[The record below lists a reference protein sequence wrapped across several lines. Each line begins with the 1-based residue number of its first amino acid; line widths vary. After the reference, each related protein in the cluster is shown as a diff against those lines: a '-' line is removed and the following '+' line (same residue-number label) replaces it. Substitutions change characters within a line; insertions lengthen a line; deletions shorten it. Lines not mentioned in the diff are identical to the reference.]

1 MVLHVELN
9 SWAQAE
15 EHFRDVD
22 QDQGREHYDR
32 DMFNCELALNI
43 LGIGTL
49 FSCRGHLDGLAAF
62 PYITIIP
69 QRAVAG
75 LVPRYVS
82 IMETQPLSQ
91 EAFAV
96 KNTIVKA
103 MSELGQ
109 HLLSLLTGFYEER
122 QTPLPCRLAI
132 QPNGLGAYTLVNQ
145 GAIVGLLSDQ
155 ETLKAYQ
162 DEFMAFGEYLKSI
175 WGDRLVTTPYGSPA
189 EGF

>member
-9 SWAQAE
+9 SWVQAE

-32 DMFNCELALNI
+32 AMFNCELALN
-43 LGIGTL
+43 LEGIGTL
-49 FSCRGHLDGLAAF
+49 FSCSGHLDGLPAF

-69 QRAVAG
+69 QRAVSG

-82 IMETQPLSQ
+82 MMEAQPLSQ
-91 EAFAV
+91 EALAA
-96 KNTIVKA
+96 KNTIVRA

-109 HLLSLLTGFYEER
+109 HLLSLLTGFYEDR
-122 QTPLPCRLAI
+122 QTPLPCRLVI
-132 QPNGLGAYTLVNQ
+132 QSNGLGSYTLVNQ

-162 DEFMAFGEYLKSI
+162 DEFMTFAEYLKSK
-175 WGDRLVTTPYGSPA
+175 WG
-189 EGF
+189 

>member
-32 DMFNCELALNI
+32 DMFNLELALN
-43 LGIGTL
+43 LMGIGTL
-49 FSCRGHLDGLAAF
+49 FSCRGHLDGLPAF
-62 PYITIIP
+62 PYITVIP
-69 QRAVAG
+69 QRAVSG

-91 EAFAV
+91 EALTV

-103 MSELGQ
+103 MSALGQ

-122 QTPLPCRLAI
+122 QTPLPCRLVI
-132 QPNGLGAYTLVNQ
+132 QSNGLGSYTLLNQ
-145 GAIVGLLSDQ
+145 GVVVGLLSDQ
-155 ETLKAYQ
+155 ETLEAYQ

-175 WGDRLVTTPYGSPA
+175 W
-189 EGF
+189 E

>member
-1 MVLHVELN
+1 MVVHVELN

-15 EHFRDVD
+15 EHFRDLD

-43 LGIGTL
+43 SGIGTL

-62 PYITIIP
+62 PYITVIP

-82 IMETQPLSQ
+82 IMETQSPSQ
-91 EAFAV
+91 EALAV
-96 KNTIVKA
+96 KNTLVLA

-109 HLLSLLTGFYEER
+109 HLLGLLTGFYEER
-122 QTPLPCRLAI
+122 QTLLPCRLVI
-132 QPNGLGAYTLVNQ
+132 QPNGLGSYTLVNQ
-145 GAIVGLLSDQ
+145 GAIVGLLSDH

-162 DEFMAFGEYLKSI
+162 EEFVAFAEYLKSR
-175 WGDRLVTTPYGSPA
+175 WGVG
-189 EGF
+189 

>member
-1 MVLHVELN
+1 MVVHVELN

-15 EHFRDVD
+15 EHFRALD

-62 PYITIIP
+62 PYITVIP

-91 EAFAV
+91 EALAV
-96 KNTIVKA
+96 KNTLVRA
-103 MSELGQ
+103 MSALGQ
-109 HLLSLLTGFYEER
+109 HLLNLLTSFYEDR
-122 QTPLPCRLAI
+122 PTPLPCRLVI
-132 QPNGLGAYTLVNQ
+132 QPNGLGSYILVNQ

-162 DEFMAFGEYLKSI
+162 DEFMAFAEYLKSR
-175 WGDRLVTTPYGSPA
+175 WGVGS
-189 EGF
+189 

>member
-1 MVLHVELN
+1 MVLHIELN
-9 SWAQAE
+9 AWVQAE

-32 DMFNCELALNI
+32 EMFNCELALN
-43 LGIGTL
+43 LVGIGTL

-82 IMETQPLSQ
+82 MMETQPLSQ
-91 EAFAV
+91 EALAV
-96 KNTIVKA
+96 KNTIVHA
-103 MSELGQ
+103 MSALGQ
-109 HLLSLLTGFYEER
+109 HLLGLLTGFYEER
-122 QTPLPCRLAI
+122 QTPLPCRLVI
-132 QPNGLGAYTLVNQ
+132 QANGFGSYTLVNQ

-162 DEFMAFGEYLKSI
+162 DEFMTFGEYLKKSI
-175 WGDRLVTTPYGSPA
+175 W
-189 EGF
+189 E

>member
-1 MVLHVELN
+1 MVVHVEFN
-9 SWAQAE
+9 SWVQAE
-15 EHFRDVD
+15 EHFRDLD

-32 DMFNCELALNI
+32 DMFNCELALN
-43 LGIGTL
+43 LVGIGTL

-62 PYITIIP
+62 PYITVIP

-75 LVPRYVS
+75 LVPRYMS

-91 EAFAV
+91 EALAV

-103 MSELGQ
+103 MSALGQ

-122 QTPLPCRLAI
+122 QTPLPCRLVI
-132 QPNGLGAYTLVNQ
+132 QSNGLGSYTLVNQ

-155 ETLKAYQ
+155 ETLSAYQ
-162 DEFMAFGEYLKSI
+162 HEFITFGEYLKST
-175 WGDRLVTTPYGSPA
+175 W
-189 EGF
+189 E

>member
-1 MVLHVELN
+1 MVVHVELN

-15 EHFRDVD
+15 EHFRDLD

-62 PYITIIP
+62 PYITVVS

-91 EAFAV
+91 EALAV
-96 KNTIVKA
+96 KNALVLA
-103 MSELGQ
+103 MSALGQ
-109 HLLSLLTGFYEER
+109 RLLDLLTGFYEER
-122 QTPLPCRLAI
+122 PTPLPCRLVI
-132 QPNGLGAYTLVNQ
+132 QPNGLGSYTLVNQ
-145 GAIVGLLSDQ
+145 GAVVGLLSDQ

-162 DEFMAFGEYLKSI
+162 DEFMAFAEYLKSR
-175 WGDRLVTTPYGSPA
+175 WGVG
-189 EGF
+189 